1 MYLFSTVCACVFLVH
16 SVFSDLLLMLVPG
29 ISGCVL
35 APASNYQV
43 KNYWQGS
50 SLQPVGQGT
59 GCGTRTRTLTLH
71 KGLVQKRAVI
81 FSVKHHVGR
90 WVRSLCSEPW
100 SRQVSGYHRRGT
112 AEDAPRGVGDP
123 KSEPDSKVRC
133 VDGTLHGKADC
144 GCCR

>member
-1 MYLFSTVCACVFLVH
+1 MSWPLHPIIKLK
-16 SVFSDLLLMLVPG
+16 
-29 ISGCVL
+29 I
-35 APASNYQV
+35 
-43 KNYWQGS
+43 
-50 SLQPVGQGT
+50 T
-59 GCGTRTRTLTLH
+59 GKAAVYNQWVREQDVENRARTLTSH

-100 SRQVSGYHRRGT
+100 NRQVSGDHRRGT

-133 VDGTLHGKADC
+133 VDGTLHGRLIVAAV
-144 GCCR
+144 GR